1 MGSTGTGTRNQS
13 TQTQQQQSQTQNPWE
28 PTIAPLQSL
37 IGQLN
42 GQIGNTA
49 VTGQEQGALNDLM
62 SAANNSGQYTNPLQG
77 VANDVMGKNYSNYAT
92 GAYNDYKNQAQPY
105 LSQDYLNPYNN
116 PAMQSYLQ
124 TTSND
129 IANRVNGQ
137 FAAAGRDMS
146 GMNQQSLARGI
157 TEGTAPIFANQY
169 NQNVATQTGLMGNL
183 YNAGNSTAG
192 VLSGLDQSRLAN
204 SQGAA
209 QAGLNAQTYAP
220 NAILDASSQARNLP
234 LSNISNISQLLTP
247 LAGLG
252 GTSNG
257 SSSGS
262 ANSQMTY
269 TQPLAQTVGQ
279 WAQAGSNAMGA
290 LSGIPSGLNGIGGG
304 IRTLGNWF
312 SPV

>member
-13 TQTQQQQSQTQNPWE
+13 TQTQQSQSQTQNPWE
-28 PTIAPLQSL
+28 PTIDPLKNL

-42 GQIGNTA
+42 GQMGNTA
-49 VTGQEQGALNDLM
+49 VTGNEQNALSQLM
-62 SAANNSGQYTNPLQG
+62 SAAQNSGQFTQPLQG
-77 VANDVMGKNYSNYAT
+77 VASDIMGKDYSGYAT

-105 LSQDYLNPYNN
+105 LSQSYLDPYQN
-116 PAMQSYLQ
+116 PAFQKYLD
-124 TTSND
+124 TTASD
-129 IANRVNGQ
+129 ITNSVNGQ

-146 GMNQQSLARGI
+146 GLNQQSLARGI
-157 TEGTAPIFANQY
+157 TQGTAPIFADQY
-169 NQNVATQTGLMGNL
+169 NKNVATQTGLMGNL

-209 QAGLNAQTYAP
+209 QAGLNAQTYGP
-220 NAILDASSQARNLP
+220 NAVLDAASTARNLP
-234 LSNISNISQLLTP
+234 LSNIGNVASLLTP

-252 GTSNG
+252 GQSTG
-257 SSSGS
+257 SSQGS
-262 ANSQMTY
+262 ANSQVSY

-279 WAQAGSNAMGA
+279 WAQAGTQGMQA

-312 SPV
+312 SPF